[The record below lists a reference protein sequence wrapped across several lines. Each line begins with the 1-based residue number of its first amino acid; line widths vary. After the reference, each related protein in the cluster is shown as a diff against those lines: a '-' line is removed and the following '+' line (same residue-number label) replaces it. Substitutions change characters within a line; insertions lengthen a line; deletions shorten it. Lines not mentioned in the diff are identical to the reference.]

1 LYLLETRRRRMK
13 VFIAVDMEGTSG
25 LERLE
30 EIFRGLPG
38 FDRFRGLMAGDAN
51 AVVQGAIDAGA
62 DEIVVSDSHGY
73 MCNIHPDDLVPG
85 VRLKRGQLRR
95 RWCQMKG
102 IEDDYDAVLQ
112 IGFHAKAGNEDAILA
127 HTWITS
133 FLDVRV
139 NGMSVPEPSLNG
151 LLAGAFGVPVVM
163 LSGDDHV
170 IREARPVLGDIHYAQ
185 VKTSTGY
192 FSGEHL
198 PLEDSRRL
206 LRETARNAVSD
217 AHRIRPLACELPV
230 TIEVDLSPDPVNEM
244 PLGARVDDNQRFIDR
259 PWGDEPLSD
268 VDLILATHPQV
279 TSPKRGT
286 VAFTCDDYPTAYATL
301 HSILM
306 EVYERDIENMV
317 DIVAEPLNY
326 ERPDLEEIIG
336 SHPVTE
342 RDTTAR

>member
-1 LYLLETRRRRMK
+1 
-13 VFIAVDMEGTSG
+13 VFITVDMEGTSG

-51 AVVQGAIDAGA
+51 AAIQGAIDAGA

-73 MCNIHPDDLVPG
+73 MCNIHPDDLLPG
-85 VRLKRGQLRR
+85 VQLKRGQLRR

-102 IEDDYDAVLQ
+102 FESDFDAVLQ
-112 IGFHAKAGNEDAILA
+112 IGFHAKAGNPDAIIS
-127 HTWITS
+127 HTWITG

-192 FSGEHL
+192 YSGIHL
-198 PLEDSRRL
+198 PLEESRRL
-206 LRETARNAVSD
+206 LRETARDAVSG
-217 AHRIRPLACELPV
+217 AGGIRPLTCELPV
-230 TIEVDLSPDPVNEM
+230 TIEVDLSPDAIKST
-244 PLGARVDDNQRFIDR
+244 PLGARPDDNARFIDR
-259 PWGDEPLSD
+259 PWGEEPLSD

-279 TSPKRGT
+279 ESPRRGT
-286 VAFTCDDYPTAYATL
+286 VAFTCDEYPTAYATL

-306 EVYERDIENMV
+306 EIYERDIENLI
-317 DIVAEPLNY
+317 DSVAEPASY
-326 ERPDLEEIIG
+326 ERPDLAGIIG
-336 SHPVTE
+336 DHPLTE
-342 RDTTAR
+342 RAGSVR

>member
-1 LYLLETRRRRMK
+1 MK
-13 VFIAVDMEGTSG
+13 VFISVDMEGTSG

-38 FDRFRGLMAGDAN
+38 FDRLRRLMAGDAN
-51 AVVQGAIDAGA
+51 AVVEGALAGGA

-73 MCNIHPDDLVPG
+73 MCNINPDDLVPG

-102 IEDDYDAVLQ
+102 FDEGFDAVLLV
-112 IGFHAKAGNEDAILA
+112 GFHAKAGNADAILS

-139 NGMSVPEPSLNG
+139 NGQSVPEPSLNTW
-151 LLAGAFGVPVVM
+151 LAGAFGVPVVM

-170 IREARPVLGDIHYAQ
+170 IRESRPVLGDIAYAQ

-192 FSGEHL
+192 TSGEHL
-198 PLEDSRRL
+198 PLDESRRL
-206 LRETARNAVSD
+206 LRETARIAVAD
-217 AHRIRPLACELPV
+217 AGGIAPVRCDLPV
-230 TIEVDLSPDPVNEM
+230 TIEVDLSPDPVEAT
-244 PLGARVDDNQRFIDR
+244 PLGARIDDNERFVDR
-259 PWGDEPLSD
+259 PRSSGPLSD
-268 VDLILATHPQV
+268 VDLVLMTHPQV
-279 TSPKRGT
+279 TSPRRGT

-306 EVYERDIENMV
+306 EVYERDIENLIDV
-317 DIVAEPLNY
+317 VAAPREY
-326 ERPDLEEIIG
+326 DRPDLDALIG
-336 SHPVTE
+336 DHPVTE
-342 RDTTAR
+342 RREEAVR